1 MWLSSLLSILGG
13 SNHGALLDILG
24 GGKVKYTHENF
35 QNGLRIQMAV
45 RNVKGIDLSKGA
57 GISPANVSQYL
68 TGRNKGISFSTL
80 TKICEF
86 LKCSPND
93 LFQETPKGWKK

>member
-1 MWLSSLLSILGG
+1 M
-13 SNHGALLDILG
+13 
-24 GGKVKYTHENF
+24 KYTHENF
-35 QNGLRIQMAV
+35 QNGLRIQMAA

-80 TKICEF
+80 AKICDF
-86 LKCSPND
+86 LKCTPND
-93 LFQETPKGWKK
+93 LFQEAPKGWRE